1 VRQDLF
7 STIIMEIIN
16 CTENLLVFLYAIQ
29 TVLVDCIFSIFL
41 FQYDYNRVV
50 LSLSVDLFEIKLL

>member
-1 VRQDLF
+1 
-7 STIIMEIIN
+7 MEIIN